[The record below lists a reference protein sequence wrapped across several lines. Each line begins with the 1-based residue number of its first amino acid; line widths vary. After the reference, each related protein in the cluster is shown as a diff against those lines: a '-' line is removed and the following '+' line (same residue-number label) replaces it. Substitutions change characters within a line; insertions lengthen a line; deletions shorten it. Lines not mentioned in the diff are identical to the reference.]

1 MTSLRLFVR
10 LTGAILATA
19 VCAAVPGTVRLLTFG
34 AMRPASRVGAW
45 SCWVWGRCMRVILGI
60 RVRVEGTP
68 PHGLFLLASNHL
80 SYLDIMILGSLA
92 PSLFVAKREIR
103 SWPMFGWMSRGAGTL
118 FVDRDRPKDVVRVAG
133 EMVERLEA
141 GLSLTLFPEGKSTRG
156 IEVHPF
162 MPSLLEAAA
171 RTGVP
176 CHAVTLRYDA
186 PDFEDLP
193 PAVTVCWYDR
203 APFVPHITRLMRLSG
218 VTATVHFNGP
228 ALRSDDRK
236 ELARKL
242 RDRVAAAF
250 QPVRQTVGDEA

>member
-1 MTSLRLFVR
+1 VKSVRLYLRLA
-10 LTGAILATA
+10 GAILATA
-19 VCAAVPGTVRLLTFG
+19 FCAAVPAVVRLLTFG

-45 SCWVWGRCMRVILGI
+45 SCWLWGRWMRSILGL
-60 RVRVEGTP
+60 RVQVEGSP
-68 PHGLFLLASNHL
+68 PRGLFLLASNHL
-80 SYLDIMILGSLA
+80 SYLDIMVLGSLA

-103 SWPMFGWMSRGAGTL
+103 SWPLFGWMSRGAGTL
-118 FVDRDRPKDVVRVAG
+118 FVDRERPKDVVRVAG

-156 IEVHPF
+156 IDVHPF

-186 PDFEDLP
+186 PDFENLP
-193 PAVTVCWYDR
+193 PSVTVCWYDR

-218 VTATVHFNGP
+218 VTARVRFNGP

-236 ELARKL
+236 LLAREL
-242 RDRVAAAF
+242 RVRVAAAF
-250 QPVRQTVGDEA
+250 EPVRQVVGDEA

>member
-1 MTSLRLFVR
+1 MSPRLYLRVA
-10 LTGAILATA
+10 GAVLATLL
-19 VCAAVPGTVRLLTFG
+19 CAAVPAFVRLITFG

-45 SCWVWGRCMRVILGI
+45 SCWLWGRWMRAILG
-60 RVRVEGTP
+60 VRVEVEGSP
-68 PHGLFLLASNHL
+68 PKGLFLLASNHL
-80 SYLDIMILGSLA
+80 SYLDIMVLGSLA

-103 SWPMFGWMSRGAGTL
+103 SWPLFGLMSRGAGTL
-118 FVDRDRPKDVVRVAG
+118 FVDRERPKDVVRVAG

-156 IEVHPF
+156 LEVHPF

-193 PAVTVCWYDR
+193 PSVTVCWYDR
-203 APFVPHITRLMRLSG
+203 APFVPHITRLMRIG
-218 VTATVHFNGP
+218 EITARVRFNGP
-228 ALRSDDRK
+228 ALQSDDRK
-236 ELARKL
+236 ELARGL
-242 RDRVAAAF
+242 RERVAAAF
-250 QPVRQTVGDEA
+250 EPVRQSVGDRA